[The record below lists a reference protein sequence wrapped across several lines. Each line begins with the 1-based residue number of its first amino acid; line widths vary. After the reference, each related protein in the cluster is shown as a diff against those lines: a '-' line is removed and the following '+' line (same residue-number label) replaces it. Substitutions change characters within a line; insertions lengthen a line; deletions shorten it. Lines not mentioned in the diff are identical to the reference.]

1 MDLLDSSK
9 YTYHNNHPV
18 RYWINISICM
28 KKFFIYAALLA
39 LRYPSVVSGDSLG
52 QPYTKCF
59 LLQLRSLPH
68 RWCPTAGSRLD
79 GPTGSLKGHQQ
90 APMTFPPQPRAA
102 TSTIE
107 ALNKAD
113 SDSMSPTSPKGQ
125 EKFLQRWELKTL
137 RTGSPARRSQQTL
150 SACVGLPGLSGSL
163 PHHLIQLTTRWW

>member
-1 MDLLDSSK
+1 
-9 YTYHNNHPV
+9 
-18 RYWINISICM
+18 M
-28 KKFFIYAALLA
+28 KKFYIYAALLA

-59 LLQLRSLPH
+59 LLQLRSLPS
-68 RWCPTAGSRLD
+68 RLDGPTAGSRLD
-79 GPTGSLKGHQQ
+79 GPTGSLEGHQQ

-125 EKFLQRWELKTL
+125 EKFLQR
-137 RTGSPARRSQQTL
+137 
-150 SACVGLPGLSGSL
+150 
-163 PHHLIQLTTRWW
+163 